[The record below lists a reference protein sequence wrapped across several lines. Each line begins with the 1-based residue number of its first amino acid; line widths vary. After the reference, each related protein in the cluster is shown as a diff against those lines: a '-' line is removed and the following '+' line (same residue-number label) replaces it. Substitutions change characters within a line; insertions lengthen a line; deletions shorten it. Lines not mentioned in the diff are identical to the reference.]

1 MIQNNKILILG
12 MDPTLVDFQA
22 TQFEGA
28 PDLSHEKVAAT
39 IKLAVQELTALGL
52 EIVKCTIDLGETAVE
67 VLRQK
72 LAQQQYQIIILGA
85 GIRVPNSNFLLFEN
99 LINCIHEYAPQSK
112 ICFNTNPSDTTAAV
126 KRWL

>member
-22 TQFEGA
+22 TQFDGA
-28 PDLSHEKVAAT
+28 PNLSHEKVAEA
-39 IKLAVQELTALGL
+39 IKLSVQELTAMGL

-72 LAQQQYQIIILGA
+72 LAEHQYKIILLGA
-85 GIRVPNSNFLLFEN
+85 GIRVPYSNFLLFEK
-99 LINCIHEYAPQSK
+99 LINCIHENAPEAK
-112 ICFNTNPSDTTAAV
+112 ICFNTNPSDTTSTI